1 MNARL
6 SAAKHTALVALVQ
19 ANPNIGSDDST
30 AIGNLVDRAAMWF
43 VQRARLPRYPELAQG
58 YVLSAKSAS
67 KDISGLSTNTFEISV
82 NGGLHDIISLTLVGL
97 TTGAAIATEL
107 QAKIRASSADRFN
120 EVTVVFD
127 GTDGVPDTYLITSG
141 RYGESSKIVI
151 GFDENDNNVC
161 QALKIA
167 TIYGA
172 ISVVGAFE
180 NTSVDGAVVG
190 LVEHLY
196 AMTGVEG
203 ATGVNI
209 SGGDSIS
216 GMGIPKWV
224 LQTLSDTRRLW
235 ST

>member
-6 SAAKHTALVALVQ
+6 SAAKRAALITLVQ
-19 ANPNIGSDDST
+19 ANPNIGSDDT
-30 AIGNLVDRAAMWF
+30 AAIENLVDRATQWF

-58 YVLSAKSAS
+58 YVLSAESAS
-67 KDISGLSTNTFEISV
+67 EDISGLSTNTFEISV
-82 NGGLHDIISLTLVGL
+82 NGGLREIISLTLAGL
-97 TTGAAIATEL
+97 TTGDDIATEL
-107 QAKIRASSADRFN
+107 QSKIQASSADGFN
-120 EVTVVFD
+120 EVTVVFA
-127 GTDGVPDTYLITSG
+127 GTPDTYLITSG
-141 RYGESSKIVI
+141 RYGENSKIVI
-151 GFDENDNNVC
+151 GFDEDSNNVC

-167 TIYGA
+167 TVYGA

-180 NTSVDGAVVG
+180 NKSVDGAIVG

-203 ATGVNI
+203 AKGINV

-224 LQTLSDTRRLW
+224 LDTLSDTRRLW
-235 ST
+235 SL